1 MSEPTIAWP
10 RKTRELHN
18 HHMDSTI
25 WNDFAFRDDDVIVA
39 TYAKSGTTWTQQ
51 IVGQLLFDGREDIAI
66 HEISPWLDLRIMPPD
81 TKDRLAAQEH
91 RRIIKTHLPLDAL
104 VFSPK
109 AKYVYIARDGRDV
122 VWSMYNHHAGANDL
136 WYAALNMTPGLVGP
150 PIEKP
155 HPDIRQYYLDW
166 LAQDGVP
173 FWSFWDNIATW
184 WEARHLPNV
193 KLIHFNALKAD
204 LEGEMRA
211 LADFLGV
218 EVPEERWPVL
228 VEHCGFDYMKTN
240 AHMVAPLGGAIFEN
254 GAGAFINK
262 GSNGR
267 WRDVL
272 SPADSMA
279 YEKMALDR
287 LGPECARWLATGGVE
302 ETLAA

>member
-1 MSEPTIAWP
+1 MSELNIAWP

-18 HHMDSTI
+18 HHVS
-25 WNDFAFRDDDVIVA
+25 
-39 TYAKSGTTWTQQ
+39 
-51 IVGQLLFDGREDIAI
+51 
-66 HEISPWLDLRIMPPD
+66 
-81 TKDRLAAQEH
+81 
-91 RRIIKTHLPLDAL
+91 
-104 VFSPK
+104 
-109 AKYVYIARDGRDV
+109 
-122 VWSMYNHHAGANDL
+122 ANDL

-211 LADFLGV
+211 LAAFLEV
-218 EVPEERWPVL
+218 EVPEERWPML